1 MIGRLSGK
9 LIEMAPPHILVEVQ
23 GVGYEVEVP
32 NSTLYRLPQIGEP
45 VVLYTHFVVREDA
58 QLLYGFDNAAERALF
73 RQLIKISGVGPKLG
87 LAILSGMDLDSF
99 MRCVTTQDT
108 ASLTRIP
115 GVGKKTA
122 ERLIIEMRDKLAGL
136 GDNLAMG
143 TEQAAGSVIN
153 DAMSA
158 LIALGFKPEQARR
171 ALTKAPAELNSSE
184 ALIRFALQNV

>member
-1 MIGRLSGK
+1 MIGSLSGK
-9 LIEMAPPHILVEVQ
+9 IIEMAPPFILVDVQ

-32 NSTLYRLPQIGEP
+32 NSTLYRLPPLGSSIF
-45 VVLYTHFVVREDA
+45 LYTHFVVREDA
-58 QLLYGFDNAAERALF
+58 QLLYGFDNHAERALF
-73 RQLIKISGVGPKLG
+73 RQVIKISGVGPKLG

-99 MRCVTTQDT
+99 MRCVSSQDT

-136 GDNLAMG
+136 GDTLTMG
-143 TEQAAGSVIN
+143 AEHAVGSVIN
-153 DAMSA
+153 DAVSA
-158 LIALGFKPEQARR
+158 LMALGYKPEQARR
-171 ALTKAPAELNSSE
+171 AVTKAPAELSTSE